1 MAEGKGV
8 LSGVIQ
14 MIPGEHTS
22 NTHFNFDTKLRA
34 DLLDLTRRKLLEQ
47 EYRLF
52 LVNKV
57 WLKLQQYACW
67 NVLSINCT
75 DYLLTQQ
82 KNKIN
87 SWVDREIDGWIDT

>member
-57 WLKLQQYACW
+57 
-67 NVLSINCT
+67 
-75 DYLLTQQ
+75 
-82 KNKIN
+82 
-87 SWVDREIDGWIDT
+87 

>member
-22 NTHFNFDTKLRA
+22 KTHFNFDTKLRA

-57 WLKLQQYACW
+57 
-67 NVLSINCT
+67 
-75 DYLLTQQ
+75 
-82 KNKIN
+82 
-87 SWVDREIDGWIDT
+87 